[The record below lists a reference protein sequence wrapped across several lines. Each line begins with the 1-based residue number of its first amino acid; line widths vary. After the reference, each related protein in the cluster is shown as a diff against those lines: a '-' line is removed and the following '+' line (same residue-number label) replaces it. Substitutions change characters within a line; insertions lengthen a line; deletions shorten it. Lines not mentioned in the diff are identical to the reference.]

1 MMRCFWVYLLAYFVV
16 QTVYWLAWLFS
27 VSIYSLFFQRATI
40 SMILKHFPDFKYT
53 CDTVQFGYDTDY
65 CTRVGTLSGRTLA
78 WIQACPCN
86 GLMLC
91 FFCSLR
97 ECSISLFVRQV
108 FCLWKEKETN
118 QHIEFQPGASDSD
131 CNISSFLSYS
141 RKISWR
147 SKQPWY
153 WFSLLLKSFD
163 WGCRAWRSIREGRQ
177 QCRMLR
183 NVLSLIFKLTYFILE
198 S

>member
-1 MMRCFWVYLLAYFVV
+1 MLTLWSRPFTDWPGFFCFYV
-16 QTVYWLAWLFS
+16 FS
-27 VSIYSLFFQRATI
+27 FQRATI

-53 CDTVQFGYDTDY
+53 CDAVQFGYDTDY
-65 CTRVGTLSGRTLA
+65 CTSVGTPSGRTLA

-118 QHIEFQPGASDSD
+118 QHIEFQPGASDLD
-131 CNISSFLSYS
+131 CNISSFLSY
-141 RKISWR
+141 
-147 SKQPWY
+147 KQKNLLAFKATMVLI
-153 WFSLLLKSFD
+153 FSFIEKFWL
-163 WGCRAWRSIREGRQ
+163 GCRAWRSIREGRQ
-177 QCRMLR
+177 QFRMLQ
-183 NVLSLIFKLTYFILE
+183 NVLSLIFKLTYFILG